1 MKWGCTAM
9 MVSHFCVQNDSKG
22 HRKKK
27 QEVSDVFKSN
37 GLKFAI
43 KANRKIV
50 NFLDMTLFNSAKCK
64 QEKRISLKTSMQTV
78 FSRDSNV
85 HLLLDHK
92 INQKTMLTPSSPE
105 TWRMIIRQQ

>member
-9 MVSHFCVQNDSKG
+9 MVLHFCVQNDSKA

-85 HLLLDHK
+85 HLLLDHT
-92 INQKTMLTPSSPE
+92 INQKTE